1 MTDARLQMLAE
12 LYPKMKDFYVAS
24 PFDIRWDPSP
34 DIGGS
39 HRLDF
44 SEFLAHCA
52 YTWDHK
58 KVMDTQRA
66 MQRRHEL
73 KRMEANDA

>member
-24 PFDIRWDPSP
+24 PFGIRWDPS
-34 DIGGS
+34 GEMGAS
-39 HRLDF
+39 HRPDF

-52 YTWDHK
+52 YTWEHK
-58 KVMDTQRA
+58 KVMDHQRD
-66 MQRRHEL
+66 MKRRHEL
-73 KRMEANDA
+73 KRMEVENG

>member
-1 MTDARLQMLAE
+1 MLAD
-12 LYPKMKDFYVAS
+12 LYPKMKNFYVAS
-24 PFDIRWDPSP
+24 PLGVRWEPSEEV
-34 DIGGS
+34 GGS
-39 HRLDF
+39 HRPDF
-44 SEFLAHCA
+44 LEFLGHCA